1 MKERR
6 GGVIELWQRIRED
19 WIAHNRDWTS
29 PGFRAVAV
37 YRFGVWRQSLKLWIL
52 RAPLWLLYRSM
63 YRYIRNHYGI
73 ELYATT
79 IVGRRLVIPH
89 QGGIV
94 IHPYA
99 EIGDD
104 CLIHQN
110 VTIGAAGRD
119 WRPSPKL
126 GHRVEVG
133 CGAAII
139 GKVTIGD
146 DVHIGPNA
154 VVMTNVPAGAILVTN
169 PPRIIKAPQSQ
180 EKPGEC

>member
-1 MKERR
+1 MKEPP

-19 WIAHNRDWTS
+19 WIAHNRDWTT

-37 YRFGVWRQSLKLWIL
+37 YRFGVWQQSVRPWIL

-73 ELYATT
+73 ELYVTT
-79 IVGRRLVIPH
+79 IVGRRLVIGH

-94 IHPYA
+94 IHQYA

-104 CLIHQN
+104 CQIHQN

-119 WRPSPKL
+119 WRLCPKL

-146 DVHIGPNA
+146 DVRIGPNA
-154 VVMTNVPAGAILVTN
+154 VVMTNVPAGAIVVAN
-169 PPRIIKAPQSQ
+169 PPRMIKTRRSENKA
-180 EKPGEC
+180 EGG